1 MPKPTHSHHDT
12 TEGRT
17 PSPPQAPR
25 RPRTPFLQTPPRKV
39 SRPTAPGAGCSQMT
53 LERVSA
59 ESHDSPG
66 HTHFLPHAQRTP
78 PCAPPQTLGVNPGP
92 QNGAGRGEGRE
103 GTGSCSQGGGSGD
116 CWKQAGFG
124 QAGGW
129 VFTLMHRD
137 AAAVPVAI
145 NQRVLGPASL
155 V

>member
-1 MPKPTHSHHDT
+1 
-12 TEGRT
+12 
-17 PSPPQAPR
+17 
-25 RPRTPFLQTPPRKV
+25 
-39 SRPTAPGAGCSQMT
+39 MT

-66 HTHFLPHAQRTP
+66 HTHFLPHAQPTP
-78 PCAPPQTLGVNPGP
+78 PAPRRGP
-92 QNGAGRGEGRE
+92 SESTPGRGTGRGGGRGGRE
-103 GTGSCSQGGGSGD
+103 LAVAAKVGGSGD
-116 CWKQAGFG
+116 GWEQAGFG
-124 QAGGW
+124 PAGGW